1 MSLLARGKTL
11 LHRACVACPLLADI
25 YYCVSGAFRHEH
37 RTALAG
43 RLAHRRARAHARD
56 AASTDALFYTLRRN
70 THRLE
75 KGLIMRPR
83 RAVFASGY
91 IGETV
96 DCFARLFRNADLS
109 AERLRL
115 QHDWSRAVLDAYFAA
130 IDGTDPQVD
139 AARESYRAALG
150 AAPAEPIDGHIP
162 SARGIADPVVD
173 IATFESMAWRRR
185 SVRWFQQRP
194 VERELVERALR
205 AASLAPSA
213 CNRQPFRFAA
223 YDDPASICAIAGITG
238 GGKGFHEQ
246 IPGLLVV
253 VGQLRAC
260 AAERDRHVPYID
272 AALASMGLLFAME
285 AQGLGTCCMNWPNS
299 PGNESAIRRHVPLAV
314 DEVVI
319 MLIAYGHPDPEGLV
333 PYSQK
338 KGIQE
343 LCRWNDTLDGG
354 GPAR

>member
-1 MSLLARGKTL
+1 MSLLAHGKTL
-11 LHRACVACPLLADI
+11 LQRACVACPPLADL
-25 YYCVSGAFRHEH
+25 YYCFSGAFRHEH

-43 RLAHRRARAHARD
+43 RIAHRRARQRARD

-96 DCFARLFRNADLS
+96 DCFARLFHDADLGV
-109 AERLRL
+109 ERLRL

-130 IDGTDPQVD
+130 VDGTDPQID
-139 AARESYRAALG
+139 AERAAYRAALG
-150 AAPAEPIDGHIP
+150 TGAAAPIEGHIP
-162 SARGIADPVVD
+162 SARGIAEPVVD
-173 IATFESMAWRRR
+173 IATFEAMAWRRR
-185 SVRWFQQRP
+185 SVRWYQQRP
-194 VERELVERALR
+194 VERALVERALL
-205 AASLAPSA
+205 AAALAPSA

-223 YDDPASICAIAGITG
+223 YDDPATIRIIAGITG

-272 AALASMGLLFAME
+272 AALASMGMCFAME

-299 PGNESAIRRHVPLAV
+299 PSNERAIRRLVPLAV

-319 MLIAYGHPDPEGLV
+319 MLIAYGHPDPAGLV

-338 KGIQE
+338 KG
-343 LCRWNDTLDGG
+343 
-354 GPAR
+354 